1 MKIKKDKG
9 MKGMMIKVACIALM
23 VMVSS
28 SFILSASGQTEQAI
42 DPEGLELNNPGKLS
56 VATEGTY
63 PPFSMVDEK
72 GNLYGLEIGVV
83 KEICKRLGLEYVPVL
98 MKWESLLVGLF
109 SAQYDMISAAMDIT
123 PERQEKVLFS
133 DGWLESGGRLIVR
146 KDSTIKEIEDI
157 KGKVVGAL
165 VASTWSEVAEK
176 LGAANVK
183 YYKAESDAIQ
193 DLVNRNI
200 DGVVTD
206 AVCGAYDIEKAN
218 MPLEIVPGFLTHIQK
233 GFVFD
238 KNRPNLVKAVNK
250 ALEEMV
256 ADGTYAQ
263 ITKAIIGF
271 DPYPKEPIISIF
283 D

>member
-9 MKGMMIKVACIALM
+9 MMAKVACIALM
-23 VMVSS
+23 VMVLSP
-28 SFILSASGQTEQAI
+28 FILSADGQTEKAI

-63 PPFSMVDEK
+63 PPFSMVDDE
-72 GNLYGLEIGVV
+72 GNLYGLEMGIVE
-83 KEICKRLGLEYVPVL
+83 EICKRLGLKYDPVL

-146 KDSTIKEIEDI
+146 KDSTIKEIKDI

-165 VASTWSEVAEK
+165 VASTWSEVAEG
-176 LGAANVK
+176 LGATNVK
-183 YYKAESDAIQ
+183 YYKAEADALQ
-193 DLVNRNI
+193 DLVNRNV

-206 AVCGAYDIEKAN
+206 GVAGAYAIAKAN
-218 MPLEIVPGFLTHIQK
+218 MPLEIVPGFLSRVQK

-238 KNRPNLVKAVNK
+238 KNRPNLVKAINK

-263 ITKAIIGF
+263 ITKPIIGF
-271 DPYPKEPIISIF
+271 DFFPKEPIRSIF
-283 D
+283 E